1 MSQTAQVDSQTVKIG
16 DFVGFKSDIEQGGK
30 ITAIKNAS
38 WGGKELTLE
47 SSSESGFNG
56 DYIGGEATTTVLASD
71 CWID

>member
-1 MSQTAQVDSQTVKIG
+1 MIKTAQVDGQTVKVG
-16 DFVGFKSDIEQGGK
+16 DFVSFKSDVEQGGK
-30 ITAIKNAS
+30 ITAMKNAS

-47 SSSESGFNG
+47 SSSEYGFNG